1 MDKFA
6 EMLDYLIM
14 LANKIACLQEE
25 MAPEL
30 WSVLADSFLK
40 QVNVLNEQFDIEND
54 FKQIQRES
62 KYKAKLQ
69 RRGWKKRIALEFK
82 KNKTNDR
89 LDMNDNVQS
98 VNSQPNSIQTVNFP
112 VIKQQ

>member
-62 KYKAKLQ
+62 KYKAKL
-69 RRGWKKRIALEFK
+69 RRHGWKKRIALEFK

-98 VNSQPNSIQTVNFP
+98 VNSQPNSIQTGNFP